1 MNGSA
6 IFEKYRNKRCDI
18 IGFGI
23 SNRPLA
29 KLLLS
34 AGAFVTVRD
43 KNTDL
48 FSDDLEKA
56 EYLGARFILGEGY
69 LEDID
74 CDIIFRSPGVRPD
87 IPQICEARKRGS
99 CISSEMEVF
108 FGSAPCR
115 IFGITGSDGKT
126 TTTTLTELFL
136 RAEHERMGRGR
147 SYVGGNI
154 GQPLLPCV
162 SDMTEYDSAVVE
174 LSSFQLMTMEHP
186 VFRALITNITP
197 NHLNW
202 HTNMDEYIK
211 AKSNIL
217 TGGCS
222 YAVFNADNEITRALA
237 EKFPGETVYFS
248 SHKTDYYSIVPKNK
262 RGSLALFINDGHI
275 VSCRA
280 GECERILKTDDILI
294 PGNHNIENYMAAIG
308 LTYGLC
314 DFDIY
319 RNVARSFKGVRHRL
333 ELVTEKNGVRFYNSS
348 IDSSPTRT
356 AAALGAIRGNV
367 VAICGGYDK
376 NIPFDT
382 LASTLCDRARAVVLT
397 GATMDKIYREI
408 MACDK
413 EKRDKLKVI
422 CKPNFEDAVIAAAK
436 EAVAGESVVLT
447 PACASFDAFKNF
459 EERGD
464 RFCDIV
470 RALQII

>member
-1 MNGSA
+1 MVGSA
-6 IFEKYRNKRCDI
+6 IFERYRNKRCDI

-34 AGAFVTVRD
+34 VGAFVTVRD
-43 KNTDL
+43 KNKDI
-48 FSDDLEKA
+48 FSDEQEKI
-56 EYLGARFILGEGY
+56 EYLGAEFILGDGY
-69 LEDID
+69 LENID

-87 IPQICEARKRGS
+87 IAQLESARKRGS
-99 CISSEMEVF
+99 VISSEMEMF
-108 FGSAPCR
+108 FEAAPCR

-136 RAEHERMGRGR
+136 RAEHERMGCGR

-162 SDMTEYDSAVVE
+162 SDMTEYDSAIVE
-174 LSSFQLMTMEHP
+174 LSSFQLMTMERP
-186 VFRALITNITP
+186 PYRALITNITP

-202 HTNMDEYIK
+202 HADMDEYIK

-217 TGGCS
+217 SGGCG
-222 YAVFNADNEITRALA
+222 YAVFNADNEITRNMARDFL
-237 EKFPGETVYFS
+237 GETVLFS
-248 SHKTDYYSIVPKNK
+248 SHMTDYDRIVPENK

-275 VSCRA
+275 VSCRS
-280 GECERILKTDDILI
+280 GKCEMILDTDDILI
-294 PGNHNIENYMAAIG
+294 PGRHNLENYMAAIG

-314 DFDIY
+314 DFEIY
-319 RNVARSFKGVRHRL
+319 RDVAKNFKGVKHRL
-333 ELVTEKNGVRFYNSS
+333 ELVAQKYGVKYYNSS

-356 AAALGAIRGNV
+356 AAALGALHGDV

-382 LASTLCDRARAVVLT
+382 LANTLCDRVRAVVLT

-408 MACDK
+408 MACDPRR
-413 EKRDKLKVI
+413 RDKLKVI
-422 CKPNFEDAVIAAAK
+422 CEPDFDKAVTAAVN
-436 EAVAGESVVLT
+436 EALEGESVVLT
-447 PACASFDAFKNF
+447 PACASFDIFKNF

-464 RFCDIV
+464 RFCNIV
-470 RALQII
+470 RAL